1 MINYNT
7 KIIIL
12 AIIGLVIGFVIAWLI
27 FSEVNTTGNATKSIN
42 NNELNSTIATIMAKG
57 VKEGSN
63 NATYVKS
70 LLTNNG
76 YSTTDGRTYTN
87 KTLNTTT
94 VLCYE
99 NDQVVGN
106 TCRGSC
112 SATGGE
118 GCINLGCGFVDDV
131 CTCETR
137 HCNTTTDGC
146 ESGTGKINID

>member
-94 VLCYE
+94 VICYLG
-99 NDQVVGN
+99 DDLVGGDCTGACKSSGDN
-106 TCRGSC
+106 CTNNGCRNIFGCSC
-112 SATGGE
+112 
-118 GCINLGCGFVDDV
+118 DY
-131 CTCETR
+131 
-137 HCNTTTDGC
+137 
-146 ESGTGKINID
+146 SGTCLKTSGNCSMGGGAALE